1 VIGLTKGK
9 SNIFYNKKEISNIS
23 GVKKMKTFVKTINVP
38 DYPPREKH
46 ITIMNAFDELK
57 PGEVMQIVNDHYP
70 RPLQYQF
77 MIERTDQFI
86 WEYLEEG
93 PETWRIAIEKNKYI

>member
-1 VIGLTKGK
+1 MREFAAVI
-9 SNIFYNKKEISNIS
+9 
-23 GVKKMKTFVKTINVP
+23 VAP

-46 ITIMNAFDELK
+46 PVIFGAFDALK
-57 PGEVMQIVNDHYP
+57 PGEFMKVVNDHDP

-77 MIERTDQFI
+77 MIERKDQFS

-93 PETWRIAIEKNKYI
+93 PETWRVAIGKNK

>member
-1 VIGLTKGK
+1 
-9 SNIFYNKKEISNIS
+9 
-23 GVKKMKTFVKTINVP
+23 MQTFVKTINVP

-46 ITIMNAFDELK
+46 STIMNAFDELK
-57 PGEVMQIVNDHYP
+57 PGEVMQIVNDHDP

-77 MIERTDQFI
+77 MIERTDQFT

>member
-1 VIGLTKGK
+1 MQT
-9 SNIFYNKKEISNIS
+9 YA
-23 GVKKMKTFVKTINVP
+23 TIIHVP

-46 ITIMNAFDELK
+46 STIFKGFDELNS
-57 PGEVMQIVNDHYP
+57 GEFMQIVNDHDP

-77 MIERTDQFI
+77 MMERPEQFS

-93 PETWRIAIEKNKYI
+93 PEVWKVSIGKK